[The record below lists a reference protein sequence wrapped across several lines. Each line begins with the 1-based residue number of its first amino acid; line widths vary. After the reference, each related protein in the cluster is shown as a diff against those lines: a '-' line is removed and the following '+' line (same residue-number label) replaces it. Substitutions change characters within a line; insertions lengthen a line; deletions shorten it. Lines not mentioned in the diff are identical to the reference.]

1 MIKVSFQTVR
11 ERKEMLEKGRD
22 ERFLFPLNTKL
33 YIKTHDS
40 SALIQTLSIQII

>member
-1 MIKVSFQTVR
+1 MIKVSFQ
-11 ERKEMLEKGRD
+11 LEKGRD

-40 SALIQTLSIQII
+40 SALIQTLSIQIIYLN